1 MKVSECE
8 SQDESKVEAFRQA
21 VESLLD
27 ESSNIIKELTESPQF
42 MDCVTKE
49 DDKILTKEPC
59 DQNGGCQLDLIGDF
73 EQFSITNG
81 LKLTSKLEESQ
92 LSFVNES
99 LEDGIKFSG
108 SFFEGKPHGFFRIM
122 NKYGDLVFFGCF
134 IYGRLHGQSL
144 KSLVGGGFLL
154 NLDHSNS
161 EFSGDNI
168 VYLYPDCQ
176 TAFVGS
182 FDQSSMV
189 SAQANEVI
197 NTRNNCCGLNYP
209 IFELLNDV
217 YYSQDISSLDK
228 ISKEPMLADPYE
240 SFFVFVKESK
250 ISGAG
255 QGLFAKI
262 SVASGT
268 VLAFYN
274 GIRKPSVSLSE
285 SSFEDTPYKISLSK
299 QTDMDIPQECISLDK
314 YTSSLAHKVCHSFTP
329 NCDFD
334 KYDHP
339 RFGVILS
346 VVSLRE
352 ILEGEELTVDYK
364 YDLNVAPSWYKKAW
378 AKHQKMIRGMPSW
391 QKALSRKRRYRRNT
405 SSLSSNHLNKIV

>member
-59 DQNGGCQLDLIGDF
+59 DQNGECQLDLIGDF

-134 IYGRLHGQSL
+134 IHGRLHGQSL

-154 NLDHSNS
+154 NLDHR
-161 EFSGDNI
+161 
-168 VYLYPDCQ
+168 
-176 TAFVGS
+176 S

-240 SFFVFVKESK
+240 SFFVF
-250 ISGAG
+250 
-255 QGLFAKI
+255 I

-274 GIRKPSVSLSE
+274 GIRKPS
-285 SSFEDTPYKISLSK
+285 
-299 QTDMDIPQECISLDK
+299 TDMDIPQECISLDK